1 MQIPGQKLRRSHTT
15 HALGGGWV
23 GVANLK
29 SEAHAKQQHTRSA
42 RSGAP
47 LTHTLSALAY
57 RECPF
62 SRESFKE
69 SERES
74 ERTPHFHGKRLSQF
88 AFGPRF
94 LLYLKLKSSLPV
106 FCLDVRARVLMLP
119 RTFLPP
125 RLILLHSLLA
135 AAQICT

>member
-1 MQIPGQKLRRSHTT
+1 MQIPGQKRRSHTT
-15 HALGGGWV
+15 HALGGRV

-29 SEAHAKQQHTRSA
+29 SGAHAKQQHTRSA

-69 SERES
+69 SER
-74 ERTPHFHGKRLSQF
+74 TPHFHGKRLSQF

-94 LLYLKLKSSLPV
+94 LLYLKLKYRLSLSLCFV
-106 FCLDVRARVLMLP
+106 STCAQVLMLP
-119 RTFLPP
+119 HAHTHKLSYRPD
-125 RLILLHSLLA
+125 
-135 AAQICT
+135 